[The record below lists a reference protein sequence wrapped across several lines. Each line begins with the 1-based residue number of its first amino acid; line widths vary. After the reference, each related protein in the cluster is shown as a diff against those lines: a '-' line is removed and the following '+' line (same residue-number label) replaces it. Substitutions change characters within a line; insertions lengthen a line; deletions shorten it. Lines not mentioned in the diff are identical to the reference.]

1 MSLGINNERAE
12 TRKCRIYC
20 KSVDRKES
28 VQWVSY
34 KYRFFFFVF
43 LLEKGRRLTVQIR
56 WLLHVPLDQHYACF
70 FVRTDSKCVLW
81 FWSQ

>member
-34 KYRFFFFVF
+34 KYRFFFF
-43 LLEKGRRLTVQIR
+43 
-56 WLLHVPLDQHYACF
+56 CF
-70 FVRTDSKCVLW
+70 FTREREEINSSNSVVTTCTTRSALCMFLCTH
-81 FWSQ
+81 